1 MEMTDTMKVLQGK
14 GVVPGVVIGRIRL
27 TSQDISGYL
36 AQYVARNPAAEA
48 EKLEQALLTAQ
59 QDLETVITRAREAGE
74 EKQAEIMGA
83 HVMMVGDPE
92 LKNSVLGKIAEGLAA
107 PRAMLDASEEFAM
120 IFAAMDNEYMQERAA
135 DVRDIGRRVAKLLL
149 GIVDTVEG
157 DEPLILCGAEIEPS
171 AIANLPPAMVQGVIM
186 GQGGTTSHAVIIAKS
201 RGLATVVG
209 LSEYLGSLKDGDE
222 VVLDGDKGQVILGA
236 DTASLANYRARAEAG
251 REQRRRD
258 LAIASLPA
266 VTTDGVRVQLAANVG
281 IPQDMQ
287 AAMPFGCEGVG
298 LYRTEFLFMG
308 RDTVPGEEEQFKAYR
323 EVVEQCG
330 EHLCVIRTM
339 DIGGDK
345 PLPYLEI
352 PREDN
357 PFLGWRAIRISL
369 VRTDLFMTQLRA
381 ILRASAFGKI
391 AIMLP
396 MVISSGEIRQ
406 ARQHLQAAMRQL
418 EQEQIAFD
426 RNIQFGIMVE
436 TPAAAVMTPQLAK
449 ECDFFSIGTNDLV
462 QYTLAVD
469 RVNPNVSSLY
479 SHYHPAVL
487 RLIRQTITAA
497 REQGIWSGMCGE
509 MAGDPLAAVL
519 LLGMG
524 IHELSMSGPA
534 IPRVKEMIRS
544 IDSGRARQLLDQA
557 LELDDAAAVK
567 ELLLKE
573 LGN

>member
-1 MEMTDTMKVLQGK
+1 MKVLQGK
-14 GVVPGVVIGRIRL
+14 GVGPGVVIGKVRM
-27 TSQDISGYL
+27 TSQELEGPL
-36 AQYVARNPAAEA
+36 AQYAAGSAAAEA
-48 EKLEQALLTAQ
+48 EKLEQALRRALS
-59 QDLETVITRAREAGE
+59 DLEAIVARAREIGE
-74 EKQAEIMGA
+74 DKQAEIMGA

-92 LKNSVLGKIAEGLAA
+92 LKNSVLGKIESGSPA

-120 IFAAMDNEYMQERAA
+120 IFASMDNEYMKERAA

-149 GIVDTVEG
+149 GVVETAAG
-157 DEPLILCGAEIEPS
+157 EGPWILCAEEIEPS
-171 AIANLPPAMVQGVIM
+171 AIANLPPESVQGILM
-186 GQGGTTSHAVIIAKS
+186 GQGGTTSHAVIIAKA

-209 LSEYLGSLKDGDE
+209 LSEQLSHLKDGDE
-222 VVLDGDKGQVILGA
+222 IVLDGDKGQVALQADAGA
-236 DTASLANYRARAEAG
+236 LEAYRIRAEAG

-258 LAIASLPA
+258 LATAALPA
-266 VTTDGVRVQLAANVG
+266 VTRDGVRVQLAANVG

-287 AAMPFGCEGVG
+287 AALPYGCEGVG

-308 RDTVPGEEEQFKAYR
+308 RDHVPAEEEQFQAYR
-323 EVVEQCG
+323 EVAEQCG

-396 MVISSGEIRQ
+396 MVISPAEIRQ
-406 ARQHLQAAMRQL
+406 ARQHLQEAMRQL
-418 EQEQIAFD
+418 EAEQIAFD
-426 RNIQFGIMVE
+426 RKIQFGIMVE
-436 TPAAAVMTPQLAK
+436 TPAAAVLTPMLAK

-487 RLIRQTITAA
+487 RLIRQTIQAA
-497 REQGIWSGMCGE
+497 RQQGIWSGMCGE
-509 MAGDPLAAVL
+509 MASDPLAAVL

-524 IHELSMSGPA
+524 IHELSMSGPS
-534 IPRVKEMIRS
+534 IPRVKEMIRGIYS
-544 IDSGRARQLLDQA
+544 STAQRLLEMA

-567 ELLLKE
+567 DMLRRE
-573 LGN
+573 LGV